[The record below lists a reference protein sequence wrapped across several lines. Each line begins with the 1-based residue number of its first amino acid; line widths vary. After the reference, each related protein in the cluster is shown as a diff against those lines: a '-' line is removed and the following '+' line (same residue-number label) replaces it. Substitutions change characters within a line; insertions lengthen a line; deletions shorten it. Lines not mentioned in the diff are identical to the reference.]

1 MKSLKK
7 LIVAAGVLLFSSCLV
22 GPKYERPASVSPPGA
37 YRNADTLA
45 LDTLAV
51 DSLATDSIAA
61 MIRWDSLFNDP
72 VLKSLVD
79 SVLSFNPDLTIA
91 AARIQEAEAQYK
103 VNRATPWPEFYY
115 SAGASR
121 FDFNDVNGKVDPQNR
136 FTINAG
142 INWELDFWGKYRHA
156 TRAAQNQLLASQ
168 EGYRA
173 VRNTLGA
180 LTLTLYF
187 QLRDLDARLLIA
199 ERTLKARQEYY
210 DIIKARFEGG
220 DVAELDKFQS
230 EQQLAI
236 AEAAIPSFRRQIN
249 LLENNISVLLGKSP
263 GPIIRGRSNYEQPEP
278 DTLPPGLPST
288 ILERRPDVKQA
299 EYRYISEIEKIGIY
313 QAQRFPAISLT
324 GVLGLVSPELSKIL
338 TDDAAA
344 SSISGSLFGPIF
356 SFGKYKRRVEQQR
369 KVAEQARE
377 NYRLTY
383 LNALADVADA
393 IITVSTSKDEHSAR
407 ERQSTAAIKALTLS
421 KARYDNGYTTYLE
434 VLDAQRSLFDAEL
447 QESITRQ
454 QQLNA
459 TVELYRALGGSF

>member
-1 MKSLKK
+1 MIRLNKFFA
-7 LIVAAGVLLFSSCLV
+7 AAGLLLLSSCLV
-22 GPKYERPASVSPPGA
+22 GPKYQRPESVNPPEA
-37 YRNADTLA
+37 YRNADSLA
-45 LDTLAV
+45 VDTLAI
-51 DSLATDSIAA
+51 DTLATDSLVA

-79 SVLSFNPDLTIA
+79 SVLAYNPDLSIA

-103 VNRATPWPEFYY
+103 VNRASTWPEFYY
-115 SAGASR
+115 SADAAR
-121 FDFNDVNGKVDPQNR
+121 FDLNDVDGKVDPQNR
-136 FTINAG
+136 FSINAG

-156 TRAAQNQLLASQ
+156 TRAAKNQMLASQ

-173 VRNTLGA
+173 IRNTLGA

-187 QLRDLDARLLIA
+187 QLRDLDARLQIA
-199 ERTLKARQEYY
+199 ESTLRSRQEYFN
-210 DIIKARFEGG
+210 IIDERFKGG

-236 AEAAIPSFRRQIN
+236 AEASVPVFRRQIN
-249 LLENNISVLLGKSP
+249 LIENNISVLLGKSP
-263 GPIIRGRSNYEQPEP
+263 GPIIRGRTNFDQPEP
-278 DTLPPGLPST
+278 DTLPPGIPST

-299 EYRYISEIEKIGIY
+299 EYLYIAEVEKIGIY

-324 GVLGLVSPELSKIL
+324 GVLGLVSPELSKLL
-338 TDDAAA
+338 TDDAFAN
-344 SSISGSLFGPIF
+344 SISGSLLGPIF
-356 SFGKYKRRVEQQR
+356 SFGKYKRRAEQQK
-369 KVAEQARE
+369 KVAEQAKE
-377 NYRLTY
+377 SYRLTY

-393 IITVSTSKDEHSAR
+393 LISVSTSKEEHQAR
-407 ERQSTAAIKALTLS
+407 ARQANAASKALVLS